1 VVLALEKARRLD
13 TNFKKRTLDIVES
26 EKADEGSEQGPVLR
40 KGPVMNQIELGLS
53 RAIAVGSNVVADILD
68 AIGKELAFLE
78 LESDAV
84 FLEDVAD
91 AFKQKEE
98 RGDHSRPQEDVVND
112 DAIAK
117 MGRVGRMARFEKRC
131 PFAFENVHHAGVK
144 GRSVAR
150 AERHDTKAVLLI
162 IGGKESELLLIA
174 RADGNLVVASLVV
187 EGYRIETTS
196 QVAEVVDSIV
206 TTRDRIFERKGDLV
220 QATVR
225 NAHAPNKIED
235 VEDMLLMR
243 LGGED
248 DRGAPRPITF
258 ADPSVAKEDFNVLHD
273 NLTLVRPIMGLLA
286 TNGGGTTSA
295 DGEFEVEDRKLNA
308 GRIEAVPMGFDDG
321 NDGRADGRVNSR
333 TDNKVLGEFGKVLSA
348 VPKVKIG
355 AIVGERGRGMTNRT
369 AVLLKKKDAIV
380 DIVAVVHGNVAID
393 RLRAPD
399 LRGDVDDE
407 RMSNRARIKMII
419 KIGDAGGRQGGEW
432 ERRRNND
439 RVDASRG

>member
-1 VVLALEKARRLD
+1 
-13 TNFKKRTLDIVES
+13 
-26 EKADEGSEQGPVLR
+26 
-40 KGPVMNQIELGLS
+40 MNQIELGLS

-78 LESDAV
+78 LESDAI
-84 FLEDVAD
+84 FLEDVAY

-98 RGDHSRPQEDVVND
+98 RGDRSRPQEDVVND

-131 PFAFENVHHAGVK
+131 PFAFENVHHAGIK

-187 EGYRIETTS
+187 EGYKIETTS
-196 QVAEVVDSIV
+196 RVAEVVDSIV

-225 NAHAPNKIED
+225 NAHTPNKIED

-258 ADPSVAKEDFNVLHD
+258 TDPSVAEEDFNVLHD

-286 TNGGGTTSA
+286 TNGGGTTSV

-308 GRIEAVPMGFDDG
+308 GRIEAVPM
-321 NDGRADGRVNSR
+321 
-333 TDNKVLGEFGKVLSA
+333 
-348 VPKVKIG
+348 
-355 AIVGERGRGMTNRT
+355 
-369 AVLLKKKDAIV
+369 
-380 DIVAVVHGNVAID
+380 
-393 RLRAPD
+393 
-399 LRGDVDDE
+399 
-407 RMSNRARIKMII
+407 
-419 KIGDAGGRQGGEW
+419 
-432 ERRRNND
+432 
-439 RVDASRG
+439 